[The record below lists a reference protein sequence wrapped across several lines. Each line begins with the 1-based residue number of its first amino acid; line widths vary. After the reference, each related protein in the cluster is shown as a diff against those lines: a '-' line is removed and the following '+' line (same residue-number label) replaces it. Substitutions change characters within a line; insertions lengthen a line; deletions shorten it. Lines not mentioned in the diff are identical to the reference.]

1 MAPRDTRENM
11 SDDIAIGVAGLINGV
26 FDIDSLIAELT
37 IEEKSSLL
45 AGTATV
51 YASSI
56 VNFAKHAQERT
67 SGTLKRFQD

>member
-1 MAPRDTRENM
+1 MAPRNTGENM
-11 SDDIAIGVAGLINGV
+11 SDDTAIGTAGLINGD

-45 AGTATV
+45 AGTATA
-51 YASSI
+51 YASITMS
-56 VNFAKHAQERT
+56 FAKHAQERT